1 MVIEGGETIGHTLYF
16 GSPSSDIQI
25 RFYEK
30 KKNVQMELDI
40 DVWNRTEV
48 QLRDLRA
55 YVVAQVIA
63 DDVLPLGEIVAG
75 ILRNYIQFRIRKAT
89 DKK

>member
-1 MVIEGGETIGHTLYF
+1 
-16 GSPSSDIQI
+16 
-25 RFYEK
+25 
-30 KKNVQMELDI
+30 MELDI

-89 DKK
+89 DKNKKKDGLWLAFG

>member
-1 MVIEGGETIGHTLYF
+1 MYF